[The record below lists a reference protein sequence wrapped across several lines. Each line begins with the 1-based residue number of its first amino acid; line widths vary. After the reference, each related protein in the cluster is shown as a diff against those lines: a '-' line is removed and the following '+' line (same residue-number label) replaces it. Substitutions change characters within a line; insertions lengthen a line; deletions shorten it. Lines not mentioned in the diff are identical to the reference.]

1 MKTVYFVCYG
11 NLCRS
16 PFAERYAALRAPEY
30 GLDDIHY
37 DGAGVGATPGTKCPK
52 PGVTAAAELGVDL
65 APYRSKHTDDVSPG
79 PDDWILAMDRY
90 VFGALADTLGA
101 PLSQVKGPGGARLEL
116 MMQSVAG
123 DGEYRAVGLD
133 VPDPMGSGVAA
144 YRDVYRLLTGV
155 VDRFLIRLR
164 DAR

>member
-16 PFAERYAALRAPEY
+16 PFAERYAALHAPEH

-37 DGAGVGATPGTKCPK
+37 DGAGVGATPGTRCPK
-52 PGVTAAAELGVDL
+52 PGVAAAAELGVDL
-65 APYRSKHTDDVSPG
+65 APYRAKHIDDVGPNPG
-79 PDDWILAMDRY
+79 DLIVAMDRY
-90 VFGALADTLGA
+90 VFGAMADTLGA
-101 PLSQVKGPGGARLEL
+101 PLSQVRGPGGARLEL

-123 DGEYRAVGLD
+123 IAAFSSYGLD
-133 VPDPMGSGVAA
+133 VPDPMGSGIGA
-144 YRDVYRLLTGV
+144 YRDVYALLSQV

-164 DAR
+164 DDS